1 MVKLYMTYFHHYV
14 LMAIIIFNYD
24 KITQNKVCNC
34 DFLNLCKYNNPILF
48 LVSFMIFKIGGYFTN
63 GPETIIADKRLNL
76 RCENFLWCVF
86 FKYCFSYFHVNF
98 SIKKIYNSTINR
110 EKIISFISDHVIWF
124 LFSIKQ
130 FYWLGYCFWPILMM
144 KLGLLL
150 KSYFKM

>member
-1 MVKLYMTYFHHYV
+1 MTYFHHYV

-48 LVSFMIFKIGGYFTN
+48 LVSFMICKIRGYFTN

-98 SIKKIYNSTINR
+98 SIKKF
-110 EKIISFISDHVIWF
+110 IILLSIGKKLFHLYQIMLFDSSF
-124 LFSIKQ
+124 Q
-130 FYWLGYCFWPILMM
+130 
-144 KLGLLL
+144 
-150 KSYFKM
+150 